1 MEVTDPTSERASSW
15 ARRSVEL
22 GARIRDLH
30 ARNALLSA
38 RPGPPDH
45 EKRRTVGSTPDQVAK
60 ARALASMANL
70 RAFEAVKR
78 TAAMRLQAASAHDR
92 AAQLHELLAEA
103 GQGDIRAH
111 QDRAAEHRQQAR
123 DDRAGSATMFRPQH
137 VEPPESGHS

>member
-1 MEVTDPTSERASSW
+1 M
-15 ARRSVEL
+15 
-22 GARIRDLH
+22 
-30 ARNALLSA
+30 
-38 RPGPPDH
+38 
-45 EKRRTVGSTPDQVAK
+45 GSTQDQVAK

-92 AAQLHELLAEA
+92 AARLHELLAEA

-137 VEPPESGHS
+137 VESPESGHS